1 VALGARIAAVAVT
14 VAERF
19 SGITRPTEDERHG
32 GDQEMARSERTL
44 IRLAWCVWA
53 TLLALL
59 AIGIGMLLVVR
70 YRYPDAPV
78 YGYWRESTI
87 IPGVYATLGL
97 VIATRRPRH
106 PVGWLLMGCGLSG
119 SLQLVTGQYAVLA
132 GPAGLPG
139 RLQAMLVASQFQI
152 TWVGL
157 VLLLLLLFPTG
168 RLPWPRWRP
177 VAWSLVAGICLAL
190 VAQAL
195 KPRTLSDVP
204 GDTNPF
210 ALPAFEPVLG
220 LLEMLGGALV
230 IVGLL
235 GALASLVVRLRRS
248 HGRERQQL
256 KWFVYVALVGIVAI
270 YLLDPLLTILT
281 ELPPGSHS
289 SGVVALLDPWLLAPA
304 ALPITVAAAIVRH
317 RLYDIDR
324 VINRTLV
331 YGLLTALLGSVYAAG
346 VFLLGRLLDPAGG
359 QSELAVAAS
368 TLAVAALFQP
378 ARRRVQ
384 TAVDRRFN
392 RARYDAAMTVEA
404 FSVRLRDE
412 VDLNTLSAELLTIV
426 DQTVQPTQASLWL
439 RPMSMKL
446 PPQAQPSNEAN
457 VA

>member
-1 VALGARIAAVAVT
+1 MLGARIVAVPVT

-19 SGITRPTEDERHG
+19 SGITRPTEVERHG
-32 GDQEMARSERTL
+32 GDQVMAMSERAR
-44 IRLAWCVWA
+44 IRLAWWA
-53 TLLALL
+53 WAASLALL
-59 AIGIGMLLVVR
+59 ASGLGMLVVVR
-70 YRYPDAPV
+70 YRYPGALAYD
-78 YGYWRESTI
+78 YWRETTVV
-87 IPGVYATLGL
+87 PAVYATLGL

-106 PVGWLLMGCGLSG
+106 PVGWLLMGCGLTG

-139 RLQAMLVASQFQI
+139 RLHAMWAASQFQI

-168 RLPWPRWRP
+168 RLPSPRWRP
-177 VAWSLVAGICLAL
+177 VAWSVVGGVALSLVT
-190 VAQAL
+190 QAL
-195 KPRTLSDVP
+195 KPRTFSDVA

-210 ALPAFEPVLG
+210 AQSALEPVIGPLDVV
-220 LLEMLGGALV
+220 GGTLV
-230 IVGLL
+230 FVGLI
-235 GALASLVVRLRRS
+235 GVLASLVVRLRGSR
-248 HGRERQQL
+248 GRERQQL
-256 KWFVYVALVGIVAI
+256 KWFVYVALLGIVAI
-270 YLLDPLLTILT
+270 YLLDPLLQLLT
-281 ELPPGSHS
+281 DLPLGSGS
-289 SGVVALLDPWLLAPA
+289 NGVLAVLDPWVLAPLV
-304 ALPITVAAAIVRH
+304 LPITVAVAIVRH

-324 VINRTLV
+324 MINRTLV

-346 VFLLGRLLDPAGG
+346 VFVLGRLLDPADG

-392 RARYDAAMTVEA
+392 RARYNAARTVSA
-404 FSVRLRDE
+404 FSVRLRDQ
-412 VDLNTLSAELLTIV
+412 VDLDTLSAELLSVV

-439 RPMSMKL
+439 RPMSIKS
-446 PPQAQPSNEAN
+446 PPQARPSNEAN